1 MALGQELHVI
11 DSIWNVSVLDASA
24 GSLIQVNM
32 NYKIYHDRAREV
44 KNEMTTVV
52 WYIHVFPREKDG
64 ADSLRVVI
72 LKSIIKLIFNNVGHQ
87 SPIKKK
93 QTV

>member
-24 GSLIQVNM
+24 GPLIQVNM

-52 WYIHVFPREKDG
+52 
-64 ADSLRVVI
+64 
-72 LKSIIKLIFNNVGHQ
+72 
-87 SPIKKK
+87 
-93 QTV
+93 